1 MNAMKK
7 SNSKRSQQSQKR
19 VGRAARNRTSWTKE
33 KCVQGWRKIKNKK
46 EDNEEAV
53 LMEWISIDF
62 CFASY
67 DLRVNRS
74 HRLAL
79 CLSKQSTRC
88 DSGLKKETTA
98 QNKSSIILNKTISQI
113 FYYDLLFLFYYF
125 IIIPFIIFVVYYCS
139 NIFVSLY
146 IAARHW

>member
-1 MNAMKK
+1 MDIHRLLFSVKAIF
-7 SNSKRSQQSQKR
+7 KRCIR
-19 VGRAARNRTSWTKE
+19 V
-33 KCVQGWRKIKNKK
+33 
-46 EDNEEAV
+46 
-53 LMEWISIDF
+53 
-62 CFASY
+62 
-67 DLRVNRS
+67 LRSAVNRS

-146 IAARHW
+146 IAARH